1 MTDLPAILSELGIN
15 LIPTTARRH
24 PGDTK
29 CGEVLQSLLERHGE
43 GHLILLL
50 RTITE
55 SARNRMAL
63 VEPVIRAVSSVMLA
77 RPDWPNKGLAWLEAF
92 DEIDLCHLWEEAK
105 RDQGAP
111 APRLGVEARLN
122 EQLRIIFKERVQ
134 ERLI

>member
-1 MTDLPAILSELGIN
+1 MTDLHAILSELGIN

-29 CGEVLQSLLERHGE
+29 CAEVLQSLLERHGE
-43 GHLILLL
+43 GHLIMLL

-63 VEPVIRAVSSVMLA
+63 VEPVIRAVSSIMLA
-77 RPDWPNKGLAWLEAF
+77 RPDWPDKGLEWLEAF

-105 RDQGAP
+105 LDQGAP

-122 EQLRIIFKERVQ
+122 DRLRVIFGERVQ